1 MARKTIELLIDDLD
15 GSRLEEGEGDTVTF
29 AYQGAEYTIDLSQKH
44 VDEFHDAMAK
54 YIAAAQKVSGRRTNG
69 SSTSARSSVASTS
82 ASAKP
87 DKKQLGAVR
96 AWARENG
103 HKVSDRGRVS
113 QEVLDAYHAAN

>member
-1 MARKTIELLIDDLD
+1 MARQTIELLIDDLD
-15 GSRLEEGEGDTVTF
+15 GSRLQEGEGDTVTF

-54 YIAAAQKVSGRRTNG
+54 YIAAAQKVSGRRASSSSNSPRSNG
-69 SSTSARSSVASTS
+69 

-87 DKKQLGAVR
+87 DKNQLGAVR

-113 QEVLDAYHAAN
+113 QEVLNAFNAAQ

>member
-1 MARKTIELLIDDLD
+1 MAKRTIELLIDDLD
-15 GSRLEEGEGDTVTF
+15 GSRLEEGEGNTLTF

-54 YIAAAQKVSGRRTNG
+54 YIGAAQKVSGRRAATP
-69 SSTSARSSVASTS
+69 STSTRSNS
-82 ASAKP
+82 ATAKP
-87 DKKQLGAVR
+87 DKNQLGAIR

-113 QEVLDAYHAAN
+113 QEVITAYNAANS